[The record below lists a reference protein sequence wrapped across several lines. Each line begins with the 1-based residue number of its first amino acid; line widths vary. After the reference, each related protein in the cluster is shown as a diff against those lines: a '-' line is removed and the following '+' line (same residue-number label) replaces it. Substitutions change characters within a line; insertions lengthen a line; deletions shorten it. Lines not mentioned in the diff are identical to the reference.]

1 MCIRDSGNTIRLVVT
16 EITDGTTNVSNIAS
30 LAGAAAYTPM
40 TRKLL
45 LEMPITYQGVRLDN
59 IEAITWGKTL
69 PNGHRTIVLAADNNF
84 TANTQANQFIVF
96 EVIPD

>member
-1 MCIRDSGNTIRLVVT
+1 MVT